1 MEVMFT
7 VMVSVDSSS
16 SQGTVQYYVYTES
29 FSFCA
34 LTKNGDICR
43 AAHGIARD
51 DMGSYTGIV
60 PSQGM
65 GTLSLSSKRS
75 YYTKNAKFILEPAG
89 Y

>member
-16 SQGTVQYYVYTES
+16 LQGTVQYYVYTES

-43 AAHGIARD
+43 AAHGSTRD
-51 DMGSYTGIV
+51 NMGSYTGIV
-60 PSQGM
+60 PSQGPGDM
-65 GTLSLSSKRS
+65 GNSEL
-75 YYTKNAKFILEPAG
+75 
-89 Y
+89 